1 MMTALFA
8 KNDYLSAMFYAILGI
23 VVVVALFL
31 IFRDD
36 HDKSYNRNEKKAQRQ
51 SDGAGQ
57 QSSYS
62 KKETYQPKTETKTGP
77 KAAPKAEFT
86 FEHKSKDDAGH
97 KAEFQGE
104 AKKVIGMIG
113 SIIEEVKKEA
123 AEPLQDIQKGV
134 REVMDEAKAAI
145 DKAMKEAGQKPYWTS
160 SPDVDEQEQPEA
172 EEPSEEKWKDDEEI
186 DLSFLDNLDY
196 YEDLEENSETFDI
209 TGLRYHCS
217 VHDCGKIVGYVKP
230 EPSNVHDNRAQAV
243 IRSDGMLLGYIPRT
257 QLDWYEDFN
266 EQNVPCPFVGEIE
279 LDRSRAV
286 LIGEIKVIIPSSEDF
301 VREEIEFGL

>member
-1 MMTALFA
+1 
-8 KNDYLSAMFYAILGI
+8 MFYAILGI
-23 VVVVALFL
+23 VVIVALFL

-51 SDGAGQ
+51 SEGARQ
-57 QSSYS
+57 QSAYS
-62 KKETYQPKTETKTGP
+62 KKKTSQPRAETKSGP
-77 KAAPKAEFT
+77 KAEPKVEFT
-86 FEHKSKDDAGH
+86 FEHKAKDGAGH

-134 REVMDEAKAAI
+134 QGVMDEAKAAI

-160 SPDVDEQEQPEA
+160 STDVDEQYPED
-172 EEPSEEKWKDDEEI
+172 KDKDEDEDEEM
-186 DLSFLDNLDY
+186 DLSFLDTLDY
-196 YEDLEENSETFDI
+196 YEDLEENTETFDI
-209 TGLRYHCS
+209 TGLRYYCT

-230 EPSNVHDNRAQAV
+230 DPSNVHDARAQDV
-243 IRSDGMLLGYIPRT
+243 IRSDGKLLGYIPRT

-266 EQNVPCPFVGEIE
+266 ENNVECPFVGEIV
-279 LDRSRAV
+279 LDRSSAR
-286 LIGEIKVIIPSSEDF
+286 LIAEIKVIIPTSWEF
-301 VREEIEFGL
+301 VKEEIESGL

>member
-1 MMTALFA
+1 
-8 KNDYLSAMFYAILGI
+8 MFYAILGI

-51 SDGAGQ
+51 SDGARQ

-62 KKETYQPKTETKTGP
+62 KKETSQPKTETKTGP
-77 KAAPKAEFT
+77 KAAPK
-86 FEHKSKDDAGH
+86 S
-97 KAEFQGE
+97 EFQGE

-145 DKAMKEAGQKPYWTS
+145 DKAMREAGQEPYWTS
-160 SPDVDEQEQPEA
+160 STDVDEQAQPEA
-172 EEPSEEKWKDDEEI
+172 EEPSEEEWEDEGEI

-209 TGLRYHCS
+209 TGLRYHCT
-217 VHDCGKIVGYVKP
+217 VHDCGKILGYVKP

-243 IRSDGMLLGYIPRT
+243 IRSDGKLLGYIPRT

-279 LDRSRAV
+279 LDRARAV
-286 LIGEIKVIIPSSEDF
+286 LIGEIKVIIPSSENF
-301 VREEIEFGL
+301 VREEIESGI

>member
-1 MMTALFA
+1 
-8 KNDYLSAMFYAILGI
+8 MFYAILAI

-51 SDGAGQ
+51 SEGAKK
-57 QSSYS
+57 QSSYT
-62 KKETYQPKTETKTGP
+62 KKVTSQTKFETQSRPKAGP
-77 KAAPKAEFT
+77 KVEQPKAEFQ
-86 FEHKSKDDAGH
+86 S
-97 KAEFQGE
+97 E

-134 REVMDEAKAAI
+134 QGVMDEAKAAI

-160 SPDVDEQEQPEA
+160 STDVDEQEQPEA
-172 EEPSEEKWKDDEEI
+172 EEPDEEDWEDDEM
-186 DLSFLDNLDY
+186 DLSFLDTLDY
-196 YEDLEENSETFDI
+196 YEDLEENIETFDI
-209 TGLRYHCS
+209 TGLRYYCT

-230 EPSNVHDNRAQAV
+230 DPSNVHDARAQAV
-243 IRSDGMLLGYIPRT
+243 IRSDGKLLGYIPRT

-266 EQNVPCPFVGEIE
+266 EQNVVCPFVGEIE
-279 LDRSRAV
+279 LDRSTAR
-286 LIGEIKVIIPSSEDF
+286 LIAEIKVIIPTSQEY
-301 VREEIEFGL
+301 VEEEIEDEL